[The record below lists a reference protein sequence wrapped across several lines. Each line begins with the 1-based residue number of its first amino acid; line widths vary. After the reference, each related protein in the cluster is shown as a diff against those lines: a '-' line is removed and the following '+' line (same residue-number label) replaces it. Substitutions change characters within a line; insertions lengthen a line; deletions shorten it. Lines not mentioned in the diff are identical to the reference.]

1 MAAHSAEFAPG
12 LVPQLAHVTPWVIQS
27 QPQFRPPALPALDSA
42 QYATDFNETKLMG
55 NNSSTARTPE
65 ETAHALFWAPG
76 NPPDYWNPVAISL
89 AAERHYGILRTARL
103 LAHLNLAMAD
113 AIIGCWDAKY
123 TYVAWR
129 PITAIQL
136 ADTDGNSGTTA
147 DPNWTPLI
155 TTPAHPEYP
164 SSHSCATAAALKVL
178 AHYFGEGTAITVT
191 TETLPGQLRSYP
203 SLSAAL
209 EEVINARVFGGI
221 HFRTSCERGQALGG
235 GVAEYV
241 LQHSL
246 GRIDDG
252 DRRGRRERDGD
263 D

>member
-1 MAAHSAEFAPG
+1 M
-12 LVPQLAHVTPWVIQS
+12 L
-27 QPQFRPPALPALDSA
+27 
-42 QYATDFNETKLMG
+42 
-55 NNSSTARTPE
+55 
-65 ETAHALFWAPG
+65 LFWAPG

-89 AAERHYGILRTARL
+89 AAEHHYSLLRTARL
-103 LAHLNLAMAD
+103 LAHLNLAVSD

-129 PITAIQL
+129 PMTAIPL
-136 ADTDGNSGTTA
+136 ADKDGNPDTAA

-164 SSHSCATAAALKVL
+164 SSHSCATAAAVSVL
-178 AHYFGEGTAITVT
+178 TPYFGEATAITVT

-221 HFRTSCERGQALGG
+221 HFRTSCEMGQALGSS
-235 GVAEYV
+235 VADYV
-241 LQHSL
+241 LRYSL
-246 GRIDDG
+246 RRIDDG
-252 DRRGRRERDGD
+252 DRRVRRERDGND
-263 D
+263 